1 MKIIKLRLFNFKK
14 FEFLEIDFKEN
25 LNVLIGDN
33 ESGKSSILLAIDLAL
48 RGSRNRIETEGL
60 DLLFNSNSVK
70 GFFNT
75 NTYETLPKLKV
86 ELYFDNLGDKD
97 DYFGRNNSLGIDH
110 FGLSLICE
118 PRDELSKDITEILAQ
133 GNQNFPFEYYSIEF
147 HKFSGQPYL
156 SFRKDFKHI
165 LLDNTLINNEYATNQ
180 YIKTLYDSHV
190 TPSER
195 NKHLNE
201 YRKAKSEYRE
211 NILSEV
217 NKKTGDYQFGIK
229 NDKKSNL
236 VTDLTITEENIDI
249 QNKGKGR
256 QCFIKTEFALQKN
269 QNELDFVLLEEPENH
284 LSHLNTK
291 NLIDRI
297 NDSKNKQIFIATH
310 SNLISSRLDL
320 RNTILLNSNS
330 SISIDLTNLEDSTS
344 SFFMKA
350 PDNNILEFILSKK
363 VILVEGDAEFIL
375 LERFFEIVTGKK
387 PNELDSHI
395 ISVDGTSFKRYLEI
409 SKLLSI
415 KTAVIRDNDSNYQ
428 RNCLDRYSNYK
439 APNIQVF
446 SETDN
451 LVSTFEISMF
461 NTNTDIC
468 NDLFLPARKTRS
480 VQQFMLD
487 EKAECAFEILDKK
500 SADIKVPA
508 YIKEAIEWLIKN

>member
-1 MKIIKLRLFNFKK
+1 MKITKLKLFNFKK
-14 FEFLEIDFKEN
+14 FESLEVDFKDN
-25 LNVLIGDN
+25 LNVIIGDN

-60 DLLFNSNSVK
+60 DLLFNSK
-70 GFFNT
+70 CIEDFFLT

-97 DYFGRNNSLGIDH
+97 EYYGRNNTLGTDQ

-118 PRDELSKDITEILAQ
+118 PRDELSKDISEILAE
-133 GNQNFPFEYYSIEF
+133 GKQNFPFEYYSIAF

-156 SFRKDFKHI
+156 GFRKDFKHI

-180 YIKTLYDSHV
+180 YIKTLYESHV
-190 TPSER
+190 TLSEK

-201 YRKAKSEYRE
+201 YRKYKNDYRE
-211 NILSEV
+211 TILVDV
-217 NKKTGDYQFGIK
+217 NKKTGDYKFGIK

-236 VTDLTITEENIDI
+236 VTDLTITEDNIDI

-284 LSHLNTK
+284 LSHLNMK
-291 NLIDRI
+291 KLIARI
-297 NDSKNKQIFIATH
+297 DDSKNKQIFIATH

-330 SISIDLTNLEDSTS
+330 SISINLTNLESSTA

-375 LERFFEIVTGKK
+375 SERFFEIVTSKK
-387 PNELDSHI
+387 PNELNCHI

-409 SKLLSI
+409 SKLLDV
-415 KTAVIRDNDSNYQ
+415 KTAVIRDNDKDYQ
-428 RNCLDRYSNYK
+428 KNCVDRYSKYITSSIK
-439 APNIQVF
+439 VF

-451 LVSTFEISMF
+451 SISTFEISMF
-461 NTNTDIC
+461 NTNTEIC
-468 NDLFLPARKTRS
+468 NDLFLPARKTRK
-480 VQQFMLD
+480 VQDFMLD
-487 EKAECAFEILDKK
+487 EKADCAFELLDKK
-500 SADIKVPA
+500 SEDIKVPA

>member
-14 FEFLEIDFKEN
+14 FEFLEIDFKDN

-60 DLLFNSNSVK
+60 DLLFNSK
-70 GFFNT
+70 CIEDFFLT
-75 NTYETLPKLKV
+75 NTYESLPKLKV
-86 ELYFDNLGDKD
+86 ELYFDNLGDKHE
-97 DYFGRNNSLGIDH
+97 YYGRNNSLMTDH

-118 PRDELSKDITEILAQ
+118 PLDELSKDISEILEQ
-133 GNQNFPFEYYSIEF
+133 GKQNFPFEYYSIAF

-156 SFRKDFKHI
+156 SFKKDFKHL

-180 YIKTLYDSHV
+180 YIKTLYDSNV
-190 TPSER
+190 TFSEK

-201 YRKAKSEYRE
+201 YRKYKNDFRE
-211 NILSEV
+211 TILIDV
-217 NKKTGDYQFGIK
+217 NKKTGDYKFGIK

-284 LSHLNTK
+284 LSHLNMK
-291 NLIDRI
+291 KLISKI

-330 SISIDLTNLEDSTS
+330 SISINLSNLEDSTAN
-344 SFFMKA
+344 FFMKA
-350 PDNNILEFILSKK
+350 PDNNILELILSKK
-363 VILVEGDAEFIL
+363 VILVEGDSEFIL

-387 PNELDSHI
+387 PNELNAHV
-395 ISVDGTSFKRYLEI
+395 ISVDGTSFKRYLQI
-409 SKLLSI
+409 SKLLNI

-428 RNCLDRYSNYK
+428 KNCIDRYSSYT

-446 SETDN
+446 SEKDN

-461 NTNTDIC
+461 NTNTQIC
-468 NDLFLPARKTRS
+468 NDLFLSGRKTRS

-500 SADIKVPA
+500 SKDVIVPN
-508 YIKEAIEWLIKN
+508 YITEAIEWLIKK